1 MPSLIALLIAGLIA
15 PTAQPDRLEA
25 AERALAWIATSQ
37 TDAGWIPSLGS
48 PEPRQSWL
56 WDQALA
62 LLALG
67 HTHPEAAGLLVDAVV
82 EAQNADGSFPACV
95 DPDTG
100 LAMVAE
106 PHVGSTGLM
115 AFALSRYGSWLADE
129 AAAEAA
135 RAAADWLAERQGA
148 DGSVSSSTLANIGAW
163 WGLVSTGFGAEA
175 RKLSL
180 YLTGKPYERSD
191 YWFLPEPGNR
201 TLVCD
206 VNTMASLLL
215 SANRQYA
222 MAAAA
227 LIQVRSYLFIR
238 GVNGQPGIGI
248 SGPVGVW
255 YEGTAQYVA
264 AEGLDAGMFVR
275 TLLDAQNADGS
286 VPHSDRRVSQGLS
299 WHTRAPSLSATV
311 WLAFALEGHPFSLTG
326 EERRALTRQGRSL
339 GRQVGQ
345 GHPSTEQAEGE
356 YDP

>member
-15 PTAQPDRLEA
+15 PTAQSDRLEA

-62 LLALG
+62 LLVLG

-115 AFALSRYGSWLADE
+115 AFALSRSGSWLADE
-129 AAAEAA
+129 AGAEAA
-135 RAAADWLAERQGA
+135 PRSTSCCAAGA

-238 GVNGQPGIGI
+238 GVNGQPGMGI